1 MHIEAQSTLNYTSIS
16 LSVSLYKEETL
27 LECQSLDSFS
37 INAEQLLLAVDSRTN
52 FRDSQ
57 SNVRDMHNL

>member
-1 MHIEAQSTLNYTSIS
+1 MHIEAQSTFNYTSIS